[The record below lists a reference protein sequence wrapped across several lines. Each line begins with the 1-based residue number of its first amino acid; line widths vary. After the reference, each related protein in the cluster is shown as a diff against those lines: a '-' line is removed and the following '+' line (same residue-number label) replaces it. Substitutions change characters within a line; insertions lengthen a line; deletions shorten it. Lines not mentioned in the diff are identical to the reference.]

1 MEKGPLELYKARLV
15 AGEIQED
22 AHQKIVIDRLE
33 LLHQE
38 LSKKR
43 VSPGFSL
50 FKKLLFL
57 AEEDKKYPR
66 CLYIYGPP
74 GRGKSMLMDLF
85 FETAPVWPRKRVHV
99 HPFMQAIH
107 ERLHLLRTGDDSG
120 DISDPLGR
128 LARLIAEE
136 SSLICF
142 DEFQVEA
149 IADAMIVRRLFEKI
163 LSYGVTVVATSNT
176 APQHLYEGGLQ
187 RERFVPFIDLIF
199 EKFDILELGRGNDY
213 RRDRLKSVGVWHYP
227 LDESSRGNLEAAFDQ
242 LTNGQTGEPTSLTVQ
257 GRSLL
262 IERQAAGVAFFTF
275 EELCNR
281 PLGPSDYGAIAC
293 SFQTILISDI
303 PVLTASDRNAAKRFA
318 TLIETLYEQKTKIV
332 CSAAALPDE
341 LYREGDGAALFGRVA
356 SRLEEM
362 QAEDYLAEAHRPATS
377 KTAA

>member
-1 MEKGPLELYKARLV
+1 MEKGPRELYKARLL

-22 AHQKIVIDRLE
+22 ANQKIVIDRLE

-38 LSKKR
+38 LSIKR
-43 VSPGFSL
+43 ASPGFSL
-50 FKKLLFL
+50 FKKLLFRV
-57 AEEDKKYPR
+57 EENKKHHR
-66 CLYIYGPP
+66 CLYIHGPP

-107 ERLHLLRTGDDSG
+107 ERLHELRTGNDAG
-120 DISDPLGR
+120 AVSDPLGS
-128 LARLIAEE
+128 LARVIAEE
-136 SSLICF
+136 SPLICF

-149 IADAMIVRRLFEKI
+149 IADAMIVRRFFEKI

-187 RERFVPFIDLIF
+187 RERFLPFIDLIF
-199 EKFDILELGRGNDY
+199 EKFDILELEGGNDY
-213 RRDRLKSVGVWHYP
+213 RRDRLKSVGVWHCP

-242 LTNGQTGEPTSLTVQ
+242 LTNGQPAEPTSLIVQ
-257 GRSLL
+257 GRSLQ
-262 IERQAAGVAFFTF
+262 IQRQAAGVAFFTF

-303 PVLTASDRNAAKRFA
+303 PVLTASDRNAAKRFS

-341 LYREGDGAALFGRVA
+341 LYQKGDGAALFVRVA

-362 QAEDYLAEAHRPATS
+362 QAEDYLAEAHRPTTS

>member
-1 MEKGPLELYKARLV
+1 MDKGPLELYKTRLV
-15 AGEIQED
+15 AGEIRED

-38 LSKKR
+38 LSIKR

-57 AEEDKKYPR
+57 AEENKKHPR

-107 ERLHLLRTGDDSG
+107 ERLHLLRTGNDSG

-128 LARLIAEE
+128 LARVIAEE

-176 APQHLYEGGLQ
+176 APQDLYQGGLQ

-227 LDESSRGNLEAAFDQ
+227 LDESSRGKLEAAFDQ
-242 LTNGQTGEPTSLTVQ
+242 LTNGQTGVPTSLTVQ
-257 GRSLL
+257 GRSLQ
-262 IERQAAGVAFFTF
+262 IQRQAAGVAFFTF

>member
-1 MEKGPLELYKARLV
+1 MEKSPLELYKARLV

-199 EKFDILELGRGNDY
+199 EKFDILELGKGNDY

-318 TLIETLYEQKTKIV
+318 ILIETLYEQKTKIV

>member
-1 MEKGPLELYKARLV
+1 MEKGPQELYKARLV

-38 LSKKR
+38 LSVKK
-43 VSPGFSL
+43 VSPGVSL
-50 FKKLLFL
+50 LKKLLFL
-57 AEEDKKYPR
+57 AEENKKYPR

-107 ERLHLLRTGDDSG
+107 ERLHLLRTGNDSR

-128 LARLIAEE
+128 LARVIAEE

-227 LDESSRGNLEAAFDQ
+227 LGDSSTGNLEAAFDQ
-242 LTNGQTGEPTSLTVQ
+242 LTNGQTGVPTSLTVQ
-257 GRSLL
+257 GRSLQ
-262 IERQAAGVAFFTF
+262 IQRQAAGVAFFTF

>member
-43 VSPGFSL
+43 VSPCFSL
-50 FKKLLFL
+50 FKKLFFL
-57 AEEDKKYPR
+57 AEENKKHPR

-107 ERLHLLRTGDDSG
+107 ERLHLLRTGNESG

-128 LARLIAEE
+128 MARVIAEE

-199 EKFDILELGRGNDY
+199 EKFDVLEVGRGNDY

-257 GRSLL
+257 GRSLQ
-262 IERQAAGVAFFTF
+262 IQRQAAGVAFFTF